1 MTTPVI
7 SELDRHAQPNEGHV
21 ELKVETRD
29 QRRARLASILDRGVV
44 HDRLHVKLPS
54 HMYGEWVRNNPLD
67 VDSMRT
73 LGFHIDEE
81 YSTKRNIHSDGTSAN
96 KVADVIFMVCEKE
109 VKEDID
115 YVRAQTAERANNPRR
130 ASKEETEFRQAA
142 DPEIQP
148 TTNSSTRSVTL
159 NEALTKVNNQ
169 TSPIK

>member
-1 MTTPVI
+1 MTTPLI
-7 SELDRHAQPNEGHV
+7 SELDRDAQPTAANE
-21 ELKVETRD
+21 ELKNETRE
-29 QRRARLASILDRGVV
+29 QRRARLAIVLDRGVV
-44 HDRLHVKLPS
+44 HDRLHVRMPPNM
-54 HMYGEWVRNNPLD
+54 HGEWVRNNPLD
-67 VDSMRT
+67 VDAMKT
-73 LGFHIDEE
+73 LGFRIDTE

-115 YVRAQTAERANNPRR
+115 WIRAQTADRANNPRR
-130 ASKEETEFRQAA
+130 ASKEETEFRQSV

-148 TTNSSTRSVTL
+148 STNGSVRSVTL